1 MPLANAITVLN
12 TDHFSRGGIRTL
24 QLATPDATTA
34 ITDDGD
40 GTLSGCVLAGAG
52 IVNIDFEKET
62 AKVTVS
68 ASQEKGLML
77 YTVSI
82 EAYIPKCSG
91 AKFKALSDL
100 RGEMMIA
107 RCTMWDGIDLLVGYD
122 FTLGKIASGGTFV
135 VNDSTNFGLVLES
148 IEADSGA
155 ALSDQNGV
163 TLKLTSVQGEPPYE
177 ALFA

>member
-1 MPLANAITVLN
+1 MALSNAITVLN
-12 TDHFSRGGIRTL
+12 TDHFSRGGIKTL
-24 QLATPDATTA
+24 QLAEPDASTTF
-34 ITDDGD
+34 TDDSD
-40 GTLSGCVLAGAG
+40 GTASSGVLAGSG
-52 IVNIDFEKET
+52 IVEIDFEKET
-62 AKVTVS
+62 AKLTVS
-68 ASQEKGLML
+68 ASQEKGLAL

-100 RGEMMIA
+100 RGKMMVA
-107 RCTMWDGIDLLVGYD
+107 RCTMWDGIDFMVGYD
-122 FTLGKIASGGTFV
+122 FTLGKAFGGADV
-135 VNDSTNFGLVLES
+135 TNFGLVLES

-177 ALFA
+177 TTFS